1 MVNPATRIIE
11 IADMLSAC
19 LITGTEKIRCGYGN
33 GDCILLDFQHGV
45 FAVADATERFSS
57 ASRNFLKR
65 FHGKYSGGN
74 RPSSPGEWLQ
84 CINEVYGAQE
94 YAHKT
99 TFSCFVIQYIDGD
112 ELTAN
117 ILSGGDSTVCV
128 ADREGNIVYQTKPNM
143 NFAGRSTHY
152 GEVYPMR
159 LNRNHARVVLFTDGL
174 GDYYKSIS
182 HNAEKNRLPE
192 EIYGIPVHGAAAVI
206 QKKMAEYCTG
216 FEHDDIG
223 FVILDPFAVDNS
235 LEGSVILGGTTPIEE
250 KRYLA
255 HGMHENDRSMP
266 INAWGV
272 DVLLHSGIVL
282 QR

>member
-65 FHGKYSGGN
+65 FHKVYSSGS
-74 RPSSPGEWLQ
+74 RPSTPGEWLA
-84 CINEVYGAQE
+84 CINEVYGSQE
-94 YAHKT
+94 YSHKT
-99 TFSCFVIQYIDGD
+99 TFSCFVVQDIEGD
-112 ELTAN
+112 ELTAH
-117 ILSGGDSTVCV
+117 ILSGGDSTVCI
-128 ADREGNIVYQTKPNM
+128 ADREGRIVYQTRPNM

-152 GEVYPMR
+152 GEVYPVR
-159 LNRNHARVVLFTDGL
+159 LYRDHARVVLFTDGL

-182 HNAEKNRLPE
+182 HNADKGRLPE
-192 EIYGIPVHGAAAVI
+192 ELIGSPVHGAAAVI
-206 QKKMAEYCTG
+206 QKKIAEYREG

-223 FVILDPFAVDNS
+223 FVMLNPFALGNA
-235 LEGSVILGGTTPIEE
+235 LEGSLILGGTTPIEE

-255 HGMHENDRSMP
+255 RGMHENDRSMP
-266 INAWGV
+266 LDAWGEE
-272 DVLLHSGIVL
+272 VLLHSGIVL